1 MQEEYNRNLTIP
13 WTPRD
18 VWFAVG
24 VFILWIGAAIGFG
37 FLADYLSWQVD
48 MGVFISIWELALLV
62 PAWWFT
68 VRKTTVN

>member
-1 MQEEYNRNLTIP
+1 M
-13 WTPRD
+13 
-18 VWFAVG
+18 G